1 MNLVYLYFSMY
12 YYNRTVDL
20 TILSWHSMFVRTA
33 TILLPKN
40 MFLSALLMNCLASP
54 LKDYTAVCLALATSS
69 DVWPVAVVD
78 SPFVVSPANLCI
90 SLAVTPFFTSF
101 LSRTSTPRRPTTTID
116 LPASFHTASQLGL
129 RLCCCALLAFFL
141 CQQDQQRLAL
151 LLSKRAVIAKWAS
164 LF

>member
-20 TILSWHSMFVRTA
+20 TILSRHSMLVRTT

-78 SPFVVSPANLCI
+78 SPFDVSPANLCI

-101 LSRTSTPRRPTTTID
+101 LSRTTTSSQPTTIVD
-116 LPASFHTASQLGL
+116 LPAPSFTSPLLGSP
-129 RLCCCALLAFFL
+129 LCCCALLALFL
-141 CQQDQQRLAL
+141 CQRD
-151 LLSKRAVIAKWAS
+151 
-164 LF
+164 